1 MVPWAFY
8 YWIYEAWFFKIIW
21 KKEVK
26 SQMAWVYVQK
36 TGEEREIDR
45 KESLYK
51 RKSFIFGCSYYM
63 ISVQQD
69 PETPAEV
76 TATSF

>member
-1 MVPWAFY
+1 
-8 YWIYEAWFFKIIW
+8 
-21 KKEVK
+21 
-26 SQMAWVYVQK
+26 MAWVYVQK